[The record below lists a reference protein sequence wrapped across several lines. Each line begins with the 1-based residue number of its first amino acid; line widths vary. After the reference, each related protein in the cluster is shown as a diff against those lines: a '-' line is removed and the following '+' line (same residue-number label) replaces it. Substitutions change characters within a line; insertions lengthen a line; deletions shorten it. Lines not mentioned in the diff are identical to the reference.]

1 MTKNKCKHSWCN
13 NPTYKQLCKCIL
25 HCEKDKQYFDD
36 IKFDS
41 EFKEALIQDI
51 VNQRRKQI
59 LELKHLTTQDF
70 AKFLNQKDIDEK
82 STLYKH
88 YSLLV
93 NDKLIVLDHIIF
105 PSRVDISE
113 SMFEVELEDIEP
125 PLYLDVLKKF
135 GRSKFHFC
143 EFYINQLEN
152 QGKEC
157 SFEYCTFY
165 SNWKF
170 KDYIASNTLSM
181 NNCLY
186 EECIFKNGVS
196 SIVAITNTILSSIQ
210 FANCKIKNLTVN
222 DVIFKKPIF
231 NNSESFRG
239 KIESLDFHNCEVKDK
254 FIFNRYDI
262 QYIRLQDT
270 VFKNKFEF
278 KDNEKVECV
287 IINTN
292 FEGLVDFYKTN
303 FKDFFVQKSIF
314 NEFSGFEMCT
324 FGSSDFVNPIQF
336 QHVTFLNFINFRDAK
351 FYAGLDMRDANLKE
365 YPNFLDAYINPKNT
379 DKETFRIIKYSFDKV
394 GNITEG
400 NKYFSYEMDKERR
413 ETYFWHD
420 PDKKIVLWFNYLIS
434 NFGQSFMLPL
444 LWIFILGILHHFVNY
459 WIDTYKIIDYFPKYH
474 LGIESIVHD
483 LNSFSKNILPFKRF
497 LPEGKE
503 FISLLFLIGYSTL
516 IYHFIVAVKRM
527 TKR

>member
-1 MTKNKCKHSWCN
+1 MSQKCKYDWCDHQVYKNKN
-13 NPTYKQLCKCIL
+13 GCIL
-25 HCEKDKQYFDD
+25 HCEKNKSLFEDDNFDEYF
-36 IKFDS
+36 KNM
-41 EFKEALIQDI
+41 LIQDI
-51 VNQRRKQI
+51 VKQRRKQI
-59 LELKHLTTQDF
+59 LKLKHLTTQDF
-70 AKFLNQKDIDEK
+70 ATFLDQKGIDEK

-93 NDKLIVLDHIIF
+93 NDKIIVLDHIVF
-105 PSRVDISE
+105 PSKVDILE
-113 SMFEVELEDIEP
+113 DIFEVELEDVEP
-125 PLYLDVLKKF
+125 PLYLDVLKKI
-135 GRSKFHFC
+135 GRSKFYFC

-186 EECIFKNGVS
+186 EECKFKNGVS
-196 SIVAITNTILSSIQ
+196 SIGAITNTILSSIQ
-210 FANCKIKNLTVN
+210 FADCKIKNLIAH

-239 KIESLDFHNCEVKDK
+239 KIKSLDFHDCEIEDK
-254 FIFNRYDI
+254 FIFNRHELEHF
-262 QYIRLQDT
+262 RLQDT
-270 VFKNKFEF
+270 VFRDKFEF
-278 KDNEKVECV
+278 KDNNNVETV
-287 IINTN
+287 IMNTN
-292 FEGLVDFYKTN
+292 FEGLVDFYKTY
-303 FKDFFVQKSIF
+303 FKDFFAQKSIF
-314 NEFSGFEMCT
+314 NEFTGFEMCT
-324 FGSSDFVNPIQF
+324 FGNLDFMKAIAF
-336 QHVTFLNFINFRDAK
+336 EHVTFLSFINFRDAK
-351 FYAGLDMRDANLKE
+351 FYAGLDMRDTNLKE

-394 GNITEG
+394 GNMTEG
-400 NKYFSYEMDKERR
+400 NKYFSYEMGKERK
-413 ETYFWHD
+413 ETYFWDD